1 MDLRKLKTILELFEN
16 SDVAELEISE
26 GEDRVRLSR
35 GATTAVSAAAV
46 PVAAPAT
53 SAGKVSAES
62 SFGNGDGGGTG
73 GTGGVGGVEGGAV
86 SDLENGTVV
95 NSPMVGTFYRSASPD
110 RPPFVT
116 EGKRVEK
123 GETLCIIEAM
133 KLMNELPSPVSGVV
147 RSALVGNGEPV
158 GFGDPLFVIE

>member
-16 SDVAELEISE
+16 SNVAELEISE

-35 GATTAVSAAAV
+35 ASAAGAAPV
-46 PVAAPAT
+46 VSVAASPAPT
-53 SAGKVSAES
+53 PVDSGSIAPSAPDARDAAGTGEHP
-62 SFGNGDGGGTG
+62 DLEGGT
-73 GTGGVGGVEGGAV
+73 A
-86 SDLENGTVV
+86 V

-110 RPPFVT
+110 RPPFVS

-123 GETLCIIEAM
+123 GDTLCIIEAM

-147 RSALVGNGEPV
+147 RRVLAGNGEPV

>member
-16 SDVAELEISE
+16 SNVAELEICE

-35 GATTAVSAAAV
+35 NAPPGAVAAA
-46 PVAAPAT
+46 PSRPSGAEFHPDPSPSGIPAGAGSGDRT
-53 SAGKVSAES
+53 VGSGESAGAGAAEAES
-62 SFGNGDGGGTG
+62 GT
-73 GTGGVGGVEGGAV
+73 T
-86 SDLENGTVV
+86 V

-110 RPPFVT
+110 RPPFVS

-147 RSALVGNGEPV
+147 RRVVPGNGEPV

>member
-16 SDVAELEISE
+16 SRVSELEISE

-35 GATTAVSAAAV
+35 GVAETSSGTSAAAR
-46 PVAAPAT
+46 PAAALAAAPAE
-53 SAGKVSAES
+53 AA
-62 SFGNGDGGGTG
+62 
-73 GTGGVGGVEGGAV
+73 GGAV
-86 SDLENGTVV
+86 AGGEAAEAEQGTVV
-95 NSPMVGTFYRSASPD
+95 KSPMVGTFYRAASPD
-110 RPPFVT
+110 RPPFVS

-147 RSALVGNGEPV
+147 RRVIAGNGEPV
-158 GFGDPLFVIE
+158 GFGDSLFVIE

>member
-16 SDVAELEISE
+16 SKVSELEISE

-35 GATTAVSAAAV
+35 GVADISPEPAPSRPALPSASS
-46 PVAAPAT
+46 PHS
-53 SAGKVSAES
+53 SAGASSA
-62 SFGNGDGGGTG
+62 
-73 GTGGVGGVEGGAV
+73 VEGAPDAGA
-86 SDLENGTVV
+86 EAEKGTMV
-95 NSPMVGTFYRSASPD
+95 NSPMVGTFYRAASPD
-110 RPPFVT
+110 RPPFVS

-123 GETLCIIEAM
+123 GDTLCIIEAM

-147 RSALVGNGEPV
+147 RRVVAGNGEPV

>member
-16 SDVAELEISE
+16 SRVSELEISE

-35 GATTAVSAAAV
+35 GVAEISPESAPPRAVLPSASS
-46 PVAAPAT
+46 PP
-53 SAGKVSAES
+53 SAGGFVAD
-62 SFGNGDGGGTG
+62 DGGG
-73 GTGGVGGVEGGAV
+73 EAA
-86 SDLENGTVV
+86 EAEQGTVV
-95 NSPMVGTFYRSASPD
+95 KSPMVGTFYRAASPD
-110 RPPFVT
+110 RPPFVS

-147 RSALVGNGEPV
+147 RRVIAGNGEPV
-158 GFGDPLFVIE
+158 GFGDSLFVIE

>member
-16 SDVAELEISE
+16 SNVAELEICE

-35 GATTAVSAAAV
+35 NAPPAAVAAAPPPRLPADEGRAPPSPSGVLAAGGGESAAGDAL
-46 PVAAPAT
+46 
-53 SAGKVSAES
+53 ES
-62 SFGNGDGGGTG
+62 ES
-73 GTGGVGGVEGGAV
+73 
-86 SDLENGTVV
+86 GTVV

-110 RPPFVT
+110 RPPFVV
-116 EGKRVEK
+116 EGRRVEK

-147 RSALVGNGEPV
+147 RRVIPGNGEPV

>member
-53 SAGKVSAES
+53 SAGKVPAES
-62 SFGNGDGGGTG
+62 SSGNGGGADGAGT
-73 GTGGVGGVEGGAV
+73 GGVEGGAV

>member
-35 GATTAVSAAAV
+35 GATAAVPAAAV

-53 SAGKVSAES
+53 SAGNVPVAS
-62 SFGNGDGGGTG
+62 SSGNGGGGDG
-73 GTGGVGGVEGGAV
+73 AGTGGVEGGAV

>member
-35 GATTAVSAAAV
+35 GATTAVSAAAA

-62 SFGNGDGGGTG
+62 SSGNGGGADGAGT
-73 GTGGVGGVEGGAV
+73 GGVEGGAV

>member
-16 SDVAELEISE
+16 SRVSELEISE

-35 GATTAVSAAAV
+35 GVAETSSGASAAAR
-46 PVAAPAT
+46 PAAALAAAPAE
-53 SAGKVSAES
+53 AA
-62 SFGNGDGGGTG
+62 
-73 GTGGVGGVEGGAV
+73 GGAAAGG
-86 SDLENGTVV
+86 EAAEAEQGTVV
-95 NSPMVGTFYRSASPD
+95 KSPMVGTFYRAASPD
-110 RPPFVT
+110 RPPFVS

-147 RSALVGNGEPV
+147 RRVIAGNGEPV
-158 GFGDPLFVIE
+158 GFGDSLFVIE

>member
-16 SDVAELEISE
+16 SRVSELEISE

-35 GATTAVSAAAV
+35 GVAEISPASAAAHPAPP
-46 PVAAPAT
+46 PVASPD
-53 SAGKVSAES
+53 SAGGLAAGGEEAAEA
-62 SFGNGDGGGTG
+62 
-73 GTGGVGGVEGGAV
+73 EQ
-86 SDLENGTVV
+86 GTVV
-95 NSPMVGTFYRSASPD
+95 KSPMVGTFYRAASPD
-110 RPPFVT
+110 RPPFVG

-147 RSALVGNGEPV
+147 RRVIAGNGEPV

>member
-16 SDVAELEISE
+16 SRVSELEISE

-35 GATTAVSAAAV
+35 GTADISPESAPSRPAIP
-46 PVAAPAT
+46 PVGGAHS
-53 SAGKVSAES
+53 SAGLSPAGEGAPDS
-62 SFGNGDGGGTG
+62 
-73 GTGGVGGVEGGAV
+73 GGA
-86 SDLENGTVV
+86 EAEAEKGTVV
-95 NSPMVGTFYRSASPD
+95 HSPMVGTFYRAASPD
-110 RPPFVT
+110 RPPFVS

-133 KLMNELPSPVSGVV
+133 KLMNEFPSPVSGVV
-147 RSALVGNGEPV
+147 RRVIAGNGEPV

>member
-35 GATTAVSAAAV
+35 GATTVVSAAAV

-62 SFGNGDGGGTG
+62 SSGNGGGADGAGT
-73 GTGGVGGVEGGAV
+73 GGVEGGAV

>member
-16 SDVAELEISE
+16 SNVAELEISE

-35 GATTAVSAAAV
+35 APAAQAPAQTPPVAPPVADHPRAHPPAAESPPSAAPSAADAADAPPESGAT
-46 PVAAPAT
+46 
-53 SAGKVSAES
+53 
-62 SFGNGDGGGTG
+62 
-73 GTGGVGGVEGGAV
+73 
-86 SDLENGTVV
+86 V
-95 NSPMVGTFYRSASPD
+95 NSPMVGTFYRAASPD
-110 RPPFVT
+110 RPPFVS

-133 KLMNELPSPVSGVV
+133 KLMNELPSPVAGVV
-147 RSALVGNGEPV
+147 RRVLVGNGEPV

>member
-16 SDVAELEISE
+16 SRVSELEISE

-35 GATTAVSAAAV
+35 GVVAETSPASTGPRPAPPPAALPDSA
-46 PVAAPAT
+46 
-53 SAGKVSAES
+53 
-62 SFGNGDGGGTG
+62 
-73 GTGGVGGVEGGAV
+73 GGAV
-86 SDLENGTVV
+86 AGGEAEQAEQGTVV
-95 NSPMVGTFYRSASPD
+95 KSPMVGTFYRAASPD
-110 RPPFVT
+110 RPPFVS

-147 RSALVGNGEPV
+147 RRVIAGNGEPV
-158 GFGDPLFVIE
+158 GFGDSLFVIE

>member
-62 SFGNGDGGGTG
+62 SSGNGDGGRMGEA
-73 GTGGVGGVEGGAV
+73 GGVEGGAV

>member
-16 SDVAELEISE
+16 SRVSELEISE

-35 GATTAVSAAAV
+35 GVVAETSPASTGPRPAPPPAALPDSA
-46 PVAAPAT
+46 
-53 SAGKVSAES
+53 
-62 SFGNGDGGGTG
+62 
-73 GTGGVGGVEGGAV
+73 GGAV
-86 SDLENGTVV
+86 AGGEAAEAEQGTVV
-95 NSPMVGTFYRSASPD
+95 KSPMVGTFYRAASPD
-110 RPPFVT
+110 RPPFVS

-147 RSALVGNGEPV
+147 RRVIAGNGEPV
-158 GFGDPLFVIE
+158 GFGDSLFVIE

>member
-62 SFGNGDGGGTG
+62 SSGNGGGADGAGT
-73 GTGGVGGVEGGAV
+73 GGVEGGAV